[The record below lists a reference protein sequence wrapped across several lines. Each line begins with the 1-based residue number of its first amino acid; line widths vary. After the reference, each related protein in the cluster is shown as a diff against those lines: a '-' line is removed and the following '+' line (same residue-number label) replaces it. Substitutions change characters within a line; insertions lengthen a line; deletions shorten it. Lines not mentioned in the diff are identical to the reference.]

1 MNGSDINELTL
12 GSIRDQIG
20 YVSQDV
26 YLFHGTVRENISY
39 ADQSASN
46 ESIEEAAM
54 LAGASEF
61 IQKFPQGYETIV
73 GDRGVKLS
81 GGQRQRIS
89 LARAILRHPPLLILD
104 EATSAVDTR
113 TEEIIQRNLNQFKD
127 GRMTVAVAHR
137 LSTIRDAD
145 QILVLV
151 EGVVV
156 ENGAHDELI
165 AQDGVYADLWAV
177 QTGELDKAT
186 GEATRHDG

>member
-1 MNGSDINELTL
+1 
-12 GSIRDQIG
+12 
-20 YVSQDV
+20 
-26 YLFHGTVRENISY
+26 VRENIAY
-39 ADQSASN
+39 ADQGASE
-46 ESIEEAAM
+46 ESIEDAAA
-54 LAGASEF
+54 LAGAKDF
-61 IQKFPQGYETIV
+61 IEGFPEGYDTIV

-89 LARAILRHPPLLILD
+89 LARAILRRPPLLILD

-145 QILVLV
+145 LILVLV

-156 ENGAHDELI
+156 ERGTHNELI
-165 AQDGVYADLWAV
+165 SQDGVYADLWAV